1 MKPSIHQEHVVK
13 SHLSGVESIPD
24 IDIYSFIFERD
35 KHGSYPPVP
44 SPDQVAHID
53 GLTGERILFIELR
66 ARVKSLAR
74 CLRHTIGLREHDV
87 VCFYSRNHV
96 YPFLDHN

>member
-1 MKPSIHQEHVVK
+1 MKPRIHEEHVLK

-44 SPDQVAHID
+44 SPDRGAHID
-53 GLTGERILFIELR
+53 GLTGERILFIELK
-66 ARVKSLAR
+66 ARVNSLAR
-74 CLRHTIGLREHDV
+74 GLRHAIRLREHDV

-96 YPFLDHN
+96 SPFFDHN